1 MSPSVPD
8 ENKAVVRRFF
18 AEVINAGNT
27 DRAGEFVAADYVEHQ
42 QLPGAEGRQGIEIA
56 KAFLAMMRGAFPD
69 YLFTIEDLVAEG
81 DKVVARVTVSG
92 THRGEM
98 MELAP
103 TGKQVRTSGKQ
114 VRTSG
119 IEMFRLESG
128 KLAEHWATFDAL
140 SMLRQIG
147 MAPVPS
153 PPLLA
158 RTLIHQV
165 RNRLP
170 SARRSA

>member
-42 QLPGAEGRQGIEIA
+42 QPPGAEGRQGIEIA

-103 TGKQVRTSGKQ
+103 TGKQVRTSG
-114 VRTSG
+114 

-165 RNRLP
+165 RKRLP